1 MTGTDLEKRITKILV
16 TQFMGIGNLFL
27 SIPFLKNLRREFPG
41 VKILLFARS
50 KEAGRVLMSSHLVDD
65 LIISDFMPTSSK
77 NFLDWRFWWSFLSIV
92 KIFRIEKPNVVF
104 FLYPNLKFWLP
115 FAAMLGGVPLR
126 VGHRYLWKKE
136 TSLFLTHYT
145 TRNPGIHEVQQN
157 LQLLQ
162 LLGIEARDEKMDIAL
177 PQLSVNLINNGW
189 INIGIHPGSGNGM
202 RIKRWDINNF
212 IELAKRLTNK
222 FENLKI
228 HFFIGPE
235 DKDLLKSLNTLRGS
249 QNIFI
254 LKPSSLIDAIQ
265 NVIMCSLFVTN
276 DTGLMHVAR
285 ICNKSVV
292 SLFGPTSEN
301 VTGPWPLDD
310 PGIYI
315 INKKLYCSPCYIHG
329 KGKFNIV
336 CDFRIDCLVG
346 ISVEEIFRTV
356 EDAIL
361 KIII

>member
-1 MTGTDLEKRITKILV
+1 
-16 TQFMGIGNLFL
+16 MGMGNLFL
-27 SIPFLKNLRREFPG
+27 SIPFLKSLRRVFPDA
-41 VKILLFARS
+41 KIILLARS
-50 KEAGRVLMSSHLVDD
+50 KEAGQVLVYSHLIDD
-65 LIISDFMPTSSK
+65 LIVSDFLPISSK
-77 NFLDWRFWWSFLSIV
+77 DFLTWGFWWSFLSIV
-92 KIFRIEKPNVVF
+92 KIFRIEKPNIVF

-115 FAAMLGGVPLR
+115 FAAMLGGIPLR
-126 VGHRYLWKKE
+126 FGHRYFWKKE
-136 TSLFLTHYT
+136 TSLFLTHYL

-162 LLGIEARDEKMDIAL
+162 LLGIEAQSEKMDIDL
-177 PQLSVNLINNGW
+177 SQLSVNLINNGW
-189 INIGIHPGSGNGM
+189 INIGIHPGSGYGM
-202 RIKRWDINNF
+202 KIKRWDINNF

-222 FENLKI
+222 FKNLKI

-235 DKDLLKSLNTLRGS
+235 DKDLLNSLNTLRGS
-249 QNIFI
+249 PNIFI
-254 LKPSSLIDAIQ
+254 LEPYSLIDTIQ
-265 NVIMCSLFVTN
+265 NVVKCSLLITN
-276 DTGLMHVAR
+276 DSGLMHVAR

-346 ISVEEIFRTV
+346 IPVEETFCTV
-356 EDAIL
+356 EDAIQKL
-361 KIII
+361 II